1 VGLRLIGG
9 KGSFLIVSGLIRA
22 PSHQGCTAPGG
33 CIGLVAG
40 LLPFEVS
47 REALISALI
56 VLVMASLPSVAWF
69 FIMRRK
75 MLRRQVYVI
84 RSIEEAV
91 KPRDQRYWVVGYLV
105 GFTAKYWVKRGHV
118 DKVYVSYTMPP
129 YHAFFYLPIIILL
142 GRRER
147 LEVVV
152 ESSRPF
158 KARGYAY
165 IYNPRLRSLR
175 ASVESEV
182 RKERGRDPL
191 RGVIRVDGAIY
202 STVYSSEEALDA
214 AHGVLRD
221 LSAHGIVYR
230 VSLSSSRRMLVAT
243 VTPKSIEDYEAV
255 VRRVMEKV
263 EALTRDGGI

>member
-1 VGLRLIGG
+1 MSI
-9 KGSFLIVSGLIRA
+9 INYIYD
-22 PSHQGCTAPGG
+22 
-33 CIGLVAG
+33 
-40 LLPFEVS
+40 
-47 REALISALI
+47 ALI
-56 VLVMASLPSVAWF
+56 VLALASLPSVAWF
-69 FIMRRK
+69 FRVRK
-75 MLRRQVYVI
+75 MMLKRQISII
-84 RSIEEAV
+84 RIIEGAV
-91 KPRDQRYWVVGYLV
+91 GPRDKRYWIHGYLV
-105 GFTAKYWVKRGHV
+105 GFTGKYWVMRGPI
-118 DKVYVSYTMPP
+118 DKVWVTYTTPP

-182 RKERGRDPL
+182 RKERGRDRL